1 MSGISKIPDLYHL
14 VSIGPSWLLKDN
26 NPHQHIKE
34 IIFNTLDRKFI
45 LGEIEDGYE
54 IRSGINPQLD
64 ECRERSSAHEFIE
77 KFEQTERHRLNYPK
91 LKVGY
96 NRVQGYYIEIS
107 KASNITPPDHYHRK
121 QTLKNSERYVTE
133 ELSTFEQKI
142 MSAKFQ
148 QEQLEK
154 EIYHQLLQ
162 SLKNSVEKI
171 RILSST
177 IALIDVMHALTITS
191 NDLNWYRPSLVNQIG
206 IHFQNGR
213 HPMVESQLKSPY
225 IPNHLSI
232 NENSCLKIITGPNM
246 GGKSTYMR
254 QCAII
259 VLLAHIGCYV
269 PANECVIGPIDKIFT
284 RIGASDDISQGQSTF
299 MVEMQET
306 ANIIRNATPSSLVIM
321 DEVGRGT
328 STYDGLAIANACI
341 EYLVKH
347 IKAMCLFATHYFEL
361 TSLSDKYPSIENLHV
376 AVNEHDQK
384 IVFLHQIKPG
394 TAEKSY
400 GIHVAKLA
408 GMPSTL
414 IILAQQRLIELE
426 QKTKGNTIHSSQN
439 QTTLRDHI
447 IQQINQLDINAI
459 SPKEAWDF
467 VNTLKD
473 LIKEP
478 AN

>member
-1 MSGISKIPDLYHL
+1 
-14 VSIGPSWLLKDN
+14 
-26 NPHQHIKE
+26 
-34 IIFNTLDRKFI
+34 
-45 LGEIEDGYE
+45 
-54 IRSGINPQLD
+54 
-64 ECRERSSAHEFIE
+64 
-77 KFEQTERHRLNYPK
+77 
-91 LKVGY
+91 
-96 NRVQGYYIEIS
+96 
-107 KASNITPPDHYHRK
+107 
-121 QTLKNSERYVTE
+121 
-133 ELSTFEQKI
+133 
-142 MSAKFQ
+142 
-148 QEQLEK
+148 
-154 EIYHQLLQ
+154 
-162 SLKNSVEKI
+162 
-171 RILSST
+171 
-177 IALIDVMHALTITS
+177 MHALTITS
-191 NDLNWYRPSLVNQIG
+191 TDLNWYRPSLVNQIG
-206 IHFQNGR
+206 IHFKNGR

-341 EYLVKH
+341 EYLVKQ

-361 TSLSDKYPSIENLHV
+361 TSLSDKYTSIENLHV

-408 GMPSTL
+408 GMPSAL

-426 QKTKGNTIHSSQN
+426 KKTNENTKGSSQN
-439 QTTLRDHI
+439 HTTLRDHI
-447 IQQINQLDINAI
+447 LQQIQQLDTNAI

-478 AN
+478 TN